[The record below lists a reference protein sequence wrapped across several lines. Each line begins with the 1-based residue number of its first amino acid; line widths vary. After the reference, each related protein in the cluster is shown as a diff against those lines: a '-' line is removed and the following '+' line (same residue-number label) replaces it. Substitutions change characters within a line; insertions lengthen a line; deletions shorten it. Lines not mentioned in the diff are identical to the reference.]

1 VPRDF
6 AWRGGAEE
14 LASGMQKFEDVIV
27 EIRGPVA
34 EIQINRPDRL
44 NALRMTITD
53 REIIRAFDLLA
64 ADDAVRAIILTGV
77 GERAF
82 CTGWDMEE
90 IDDAPLDRLEA
101 LVRSNLELFFKIWH
115 QRQPVIAALN
125 GYAVG
130 TGSGM
135 ALACDLAIAAE
146 HARLGEPEIRHG
158 ALSPFLMLPFLTH
171 SRAVHE
177 IYYTG
182 DLVGAADM
190 LRLGIVNRVV
200 PAKELMASA
209 LTLAE
214 RLAKVPPYA
223 LQMKKRSLRL
233 AYDLMGATS
242 AIRQHALADT
252 LVIGANTSDQKR
264 LIDILAKEGMRAFLE
279 ARDGPFRT

>member
-1 VPRDF
+1 
-6 AWRGGAEE
+6 
-14 LASGMQKFEDVIV
+14 MHKFEDLIL

-34 EIQINRPDRL
+34 EIRINRPERL

-53 REIIRAFDLLA
+53 REIVRALDLLA
-64 ADDAVRAIILTGV
+64 ADEAVRAIILTGA

-82 CTGWDMEE
+82 CTGWDLEA
-90 IDDAPLDRLEA
+90 IDDTPLDKLEA
-101 LVRSNLELFFKIWH
+101 LVRANLELFFKIWH

-182 DLVGAADM
+182 DLVGAADL
-190 LRLGIVNRVV
+190 LRLGLVNRVV
-200 PAKELMASA
+200 PAGELAAAA

-223 LQMKKRSLRL
+223 LQMKKRSLRA
-233 AYDLMGATS
+233 AYDLMGAS
-242 AIRQHALADT
+242 AAIRQHAMADT
-252 LVIGANTSDQKR
+252 LVIGANTPDQKR
-264 LIDILAKEGMRAFLE
+264 LLDILAKEGMRAFLE
-279 ARDGPFRT
+279 ARDGPFRQ

>member
-1 VPRDF
+1 
-6 AWRGGAEE
+6 
-14 LASGMQKFEDVIV
+14 MHTFEDVIV

-34 EIQINRPDRL
+34 EIRINRPDRL

-64 ADDAVRAIILTGV
+64 ADDAVRAIVLTGA

-90 IDDAPLDRLEA
+90 IDDTPLDRLEA

-190 LRLGIVNRVV
+190 MRLGIVNRVV
-200 PAKELMASA
+200 PANELAASA
-209 LTLAE
+209 RKLAE

-252 LVIGANTSDQKR
+252 LVIGANTPDQKR
-264 LIDILAKEGMRAFLE
+264 LLDTLAKEGMRAFLE
-279 ARDGPFRT
+279 ARDGPFRA

>member
-1 VPRDF
+1 
-6 AWRGGAEE
+6 
-14 LASGMQKFEDVIV
+14 MQGFEDIV
-27 EIRGPVA
+27 VETRGAVA
-34 EIQINRPDRL
+34 EVRINRPDRL
-44 NALRMTITD
+44 NALRMTVTD
-53 REIIRAFDLLA
+53 REIVRAFAALA
-64 ADDAVRAIILTGV
+64 ADESIRAIVLTGA

-82 CTGWDMEE
+82 CTGWDMEAIE
-90 IDDAPLDRLEA
+90 EVPLDKLEA
-101 LVRSNLELFFKIWH
+101 LVRTNLELFFAIWH

-171 SRAVHE
+171 SRAAHE

-182 DLVGAADM
+182 DLVPAAE
-190 LRLGIVNRVV
+190 LHRLGIVNRVV
-200 PAKELMASA
+200 PAAELAGA
-209 LTLAE
+209 AWALAE

-233 AYDLMGATS
+233 AYDLMGAS
-242 AIRQHALADT
+242 AAIRQHALADT
-252 LVIGANTSDQKR
+252 LVIGANTPEQKR
-264 LIDILAKEGMRAFLE
+264 LLDILAKEGMRAFLE
-279 ARDGPFRT
+279 ARDGPFKK

>member
-1 VPRDF
+1 
-6 AWRGGAEE
+6 
-14 LASGMQKFEDVIV
+14 MQKFEDIAV
-27 EIRGPVA
+27 ETRGDVA
-34 EIQINRPDRL
+34 QVKINRPERL

-53 REIIRAFDLLA
+53 REIIAALDAFG
-64 ADDAVRAIILTGV
+64 ADQGIRAIILTGE

-90 IDDAPLDRLEA
+90 IEDTPLDKLEA
-101 LVRSNLELFFKIWH
+101 LVRANLELFFKIWH
-115 QRQPVIAALN
+115 QRQPVIAAIN

-135 ALACDLAIAAE
+135 ALACDLALAAE

-171 SRAVHE
+171 SRAAHE

-182 DLVGAADM
+182 DLVPAAE
-190 LRLGIVNRVV
+190 LYRLGIVNRVV
-200 PAKELMASA
+200 LAAELSA
-209 LTLAE
+209 AAWAYAG
-214 RLAKVPPYA
+214 RLAKVPPHA

-233 AYDLMGATS
+233 AYDLMGAS
-242 AIRQHALADT
+242 AAIRQHALADT
-252 LVIGANTSDQKR
+252 LVIGANTPEQK
-264 LIDILAKEGMRAFLE
+264 LLLDILAKEGMRAFLE

>member
-1 VPRDF
+1 MHTYEDIKVET
-6 AWRGGAEE
+6 RGA
-14 LASGMQKFEDVIV
+14 
-27 EIRGPVA
+27 VA
-34 EIQINRPDRL
+34 EIRINRPDRL

-53 REIIRAFDLLA
+53 REIVAALDALA
-64 ADDAVRAIILTGV
+64 ADAAIRAIVLTGA

-90 IDDAPLDRLEA
+90 IADTALDELEA
-101 LVRSNLELFFKIWH
+101 LVRANLELFFKIWH

-171 SRAVHE
+171 SRAAHE

-182 DLVGAADM
+182 DLVGAAD
-190 LRLGIVNRVV
+190 LYRLGIVNRVV
-200 PAKELMASA
+200 P
-209 LTLAE
+209 
-214 RLAKVPPYA
+214 
-223 LQMKKRSLRL
+223 
-233 AYDLMGATS
+233 
-242 AIRQHALADT
+242 
-252 LVIGANTSDQKR
+252 
-264 LIDILAKEGMRAFLE
+264 
-279 ARDGPFRT
+279 

>member
-1 VPRDF
+1 MH
-6 AWRGGAEE
+6 
-14 LASGMQKFEDVIV
+14 SYEDLIV

-34 EIQINRPDRL
+34 EIRINRPDRL

-64 ADDAVRAIILTGV
+64 PDDAVRAIVLTGA

-82 CTGWDMEE
+82 CTGWDLEE
-90 IDDAPLDRLEA
+90 IEDTPLDKLES

-115 QRQPVIAALN
+115 QRQPVIAAIN

-135 ALACDLAIAAE
+135 ALACDLAIAAD

-182 DLVGAADM
+182 DLVDAAEM

-200 PAKELMASA
+200 KVADLMPAARA
-209 LTLAE
+209 LAE

-223 LQMKKRSLRL
+223 LQMKKRSLRA
-233 AYDLMGATS
+233 AYDLMGASS

-252 LVIGANTSDQKR
+252 LVIGANTPDQKR
-264 LIDILAKEGMRAFLE
+264 LLDILVKQGMRAFLE
-279 ARDGPFRT
+279 ARDGPFRR

>member
-1 VPRDF
+1 
-6 AWRGGAEE
+6 
-14 LASGMQKFEDVIV
+14 MHKFEDVIV
-27 EIRGPVA
+27 DIQGPVA
-34 EIQINRPDRL
+34 EVRINRPDRL

-53 REIIRAFDLLA
+53 REIIAAFDMLA
-64 ADDAVRAIILTGV
+64 ATDSVRAIVLTGA

-90 IDDAPLDRLEA
+90 IEDTPLDKLEA

-135 ALACDLAIAAE
+135 ALACDLALAAE
-146 HARLGEPEIRHG
+146 HAKLGEPEIRHG

-171 SRAVHE
+171 SRAAHE

-182 DLVGAADM
+182 DLVGAADL

-200 PAKELMASA
+200 PGSELAAASRK
-209 LTLAE
+209 LAE
-214 RLAKVPPYA
+214 RLAMIPPHA

-233 AYDLMGATS
+233 AYDLMGAS
-242 AIRQHALADT
+242 AAIRQHALADT
-252 LVIGANTSDQKR
+252 LVIGANTPDQKR
-264 LIDILAKEGMRAFLE
+264 LLDILAKEGMRAFLE
-279 ARDGPFRT
+279 ARDGPFKR

>member
-1 VPRDF
+1 
-6 AWRGGAEE
+6 
-14 LASGMQKFEDVIV
+14 MHKFEDLIV
-27 EIRGPVA
+27 EIQGPVA
-34 EIQINRPDRL
+34 EIRINRPERL

-53 REIIRAFDLLA
+53 REIVQALELLA
-64 ADDAVRAIILTGV
+64 ADDAVRAIILTGA

-82 CTGWDMEE
+82 CTGWDLEE
-90 IDDAPLDRLEA
+90 IDDTPLDKLEA
-101 LVRSNLELFFKIWH
+101 LVRANLELFFKIWH

-130 TGSGM
+130 TSSGM

-182 DLVGAADM
+182 DLVGAADL

-200 PAKELMASA
+200 PAGELGAA
-209 LTLAE
+209 ARKLAE

-223 LQMKKRSLRL
+223 LQMKKRSLRA
-233 AYDLMGATS
+233 AYDLMGAS
-242 AIRQHALADT
+242 AAVRQHALADT
-252 LVIGANTSDQKR
+252 LVIGANTPDQKR
-264 LIDILAKEGMRAFLE
+264 LLDILAKEGMRAFLE
-279 ARDGPFRT
+279 ARDGPFRQ

>member
-1 VPRDF
+1 MHK
-6 AWRGGAEE
+6 
-14 LASGMQKFEDVIV
+14 LEDLIV

-34 EIQINRPDRL
+34 EIRINRPERL
-44 NALRMTITD
+44 NALRMAITD
-53 REIIRAFDLLA
+53 REIVRALDFLA
-64 ADDAVRAIILTGV
+64 ADDGIRAIILTGA

-82 CTGWDMEE
+82 CTGWDLEE
-90 IDDAPLDRLEA
+90 IDETPLDKLEA
-101 LVRSNLELFFKIWH
+101 LVRANLELFFKIWH

-200 PAKELMASA
+200 PAKELMGAA
-209 LTLAE
+209 QALAE

-233 AYDLMGATS
+233 AYDLMGATA

-252 LVIGANTSDQKR
+252 LVIGANTPDQKQ
-264 LIDILAKEGMRAFLE
+264 LLDILAKEGMRAFLE
-279 ARDGPFRT
+279 ARDGPFRQ

>member
-1 VPRDF
+1 
-6 AWRGGAEE
+6 
-14 LASGMQKFEDVIV
+14 MHKFEDIIV
-27 EIRGPVA
+27 EVRGAVA
-34 EIQINRPDRL
+34 EVTINRPDRL

-53 REIIRAFDLLA
+53 REIIRAFEALA
-64 ADDAVRAIILTGV
+64 EDASIRAIVLTGA

-90 IDDAPLDRLEA
+90 IEDTSLDELEA
-101 LVRSNLELFFKIWH
+101 LVRANLELFFKIWH

-130 TGSGM
+130 TGSGI

-171 SRAVHE
+171 SRAAHE

-182 DLVGAADM
+182 DLVGAAD
-190 LRLGIVNRVV
+190 LYRLGIVNRVV
-200 PAKELMASA
+200 AAAELSA
-209 LTLAE
+209 AAWKLAE
-214 RLAKVPPYA
+214 RLAKIPPHA

-233 AYDLMGATS
+233 AYDLMGAS
-242 AIRQHALADT
+242 AAIRQHALADT
-252 LVIGANTSDQKR
+252 LVIGANTPEQKR
-264 LIDILAKEGMRAFLE
+264 LISILAKEGMRAFLE
-279 ARDGPFRT
+279 ARDGPFRD